1 MLYISGGLNACETP
15 LQVPFNTKQNNER
28 RKWHTWKY
36 CLLVSLFI
44 KWTSVYEFISGGT
57 TTSHHPYPNLP
68 FNANTH
74 THTHTHAL
82 IHTHTHTQTH
92 TIFTRNLV
100 VRRNFNA
107 LESKN
112 TLLERLKKVLIIGC
126 VNLHHCV
133 EVRAQIKAIYIFSD
147 FVEFNA
153 RKLGKC
159 TTNIFEFFF
168 LQIFR
173 IFVFTSW

>member
-1 MLYISGGLNACETP
+1 MPVRRPCRFHSIPNKTMSVENDICGNIVYSYRYSLNGQAFMNLFQVAQQPPTTP
-15 LQVPFNTKQNNER
+15 TPASPLT
-28 RKWHTWKY
+28 
-36 CLLVSLFI
+36 L
-44 KWTSVYEFISGGT
+44 
-57 TTSHHPYPNLP
+57 
-68 FNANTH
+68 TH
-74 THTHTHAL
+74 THTPTHTHAL

-92 TIFTRNLV
+92 IIFTRNLV
-100 VRRNFNA
+100 ARRNFNA

-173 IFVFTSW
+173 IFVFTS